1 MNLRNIL
8 KLVSYDLYIPESYSY
23 SISHNIRLLSLLDY
37 ISPYKFLCMYFNDKD
52 LGVEFLSY
60 LSGEFIFLEKE
71 YDDIVLESLINPLID
86 YSDLIYF
93 IPSDSI
99 HPSLLSLPWIY
110 ENIIA
115 SKDIKSSSKY
125 IEVKIKGI
133 PEVEIFFQESRN
145 NTFCSFSNLQ
155 LPYEDIQLILNLNTK
170 EV

>member
-1 MNLRNIL
+1 M
-8 KLVSYDLYIPESYSY
+8 
-23 SISHNIRLLSLLDY
+23 
-37 ISPYKFLCMYFNDKD
+37 
-52 LGVEFLSY
+52 EFSSY

-71 YDDIVLESLINPLID
+71 YDKIVLESLVTSLID
-86 YSDLIYF
+86 YKDLIYF
-93 IPSDSI
+93 IPGDSI
-99 HPSLLSLPWIY
+99 HLSLLSLPWIH